1 MEESKFLE
9 AQNLKKQIEYLENC
23 LEKYNDEKAIISIS
37 WKECVQFINYQNY
50 NGANNIGSNNIIDKI
65 LELPDDIQKEVIK
78 LIKNKLEKLKEEF
91 KNL

>member
-23 LEKYNDEKAIISIS
+23 LEKYNDKKAIISIS
-37 WKECVQFINYQNY
+37 WEECVQFINYKTCNC
-50 NGANNIGSNNIIDKI
+50 ANNIGANNIIDKI

>member
-9 AQNLKKQIEYLENC
+9 TLNLIIQIHFLENC
-23 LEKYNDEKAIISIS
+23 LKRYNDNKAIISIS
-37 WKECVQFINYQNY
+37 WKECVQFINYQTC
-50 NGANNIGSNNIIDKI
+50 NGANNIIDKI

>member
-9 AQNLKKQIEYLENC
+9 AQNLKNQIHVLENC
-23 LEKYNDEKAIISIS
+23 LKRYNDKKAIISIS

-50 NGANNIGSNNIIDKI
+50 NGANNTIDKI

>member
-1 MEESKFLE
+1 M
-9 AQNLKKQIEYLENC
+9 KKQIEYLDNC
-23 LEKYNDEKAIISIS
+23 LKKYNDKKAIISIS

-50 NGANNIGSNNIIDKI
+50 NGANNTIDKI

>member
-1 MEESKFLE
+1 MEESKFLK
-9 AQNLKKQIEYLENC
+9 AQNLKNQIHVLENY
-23 LEKYNDEKAIISIS
+23 LEKYNDNKAIISIS
-37 WKECVQFINYQNY
+37 WKECVQFINYQTC
-50 NGANNIGSNNIIDKI
+50 NGANNIIDKI

>member
-9 AQNLKKQIEYLENC
+9 AQNLKNQIHVLENC
-23 LEKYNDEKAIISIS
+23 LKKYNDKKAIISIS
-37 WKECVQFINYQNY
+37 WKEYVQFINYQTC
-50 NGANNIGSNNIIDKI
+50 NGTNNIGANNIIDKI

>member
-9 AQNLKKQIEYLENC
+9 AQNLKNQIHVLENY
-23 LEKYNDEKAIISIS
+23 LEKYNDNKAIISIS

-50 NGANNIGSNNIIDKI
+50 NGANNIIDKI

>member
-1 MEESKFLE
+1 MEESKFLK
-9 AQNLKKQIEYLENC
+9 AQNLIIQIHFLENC
-23 LEKYNDEKAIISIS
+23 LKRYNDKKAIISIS

-50 NGANNIGSNNIIDKI
+50 NGANNTIDKI

>member
-1 MEESKFLE
+1 MPRSRAAGGAESCGPPLFRYAGL
-9 AQNLKKQIEYLENC
+9 LSPGHHRR
-23 LEKYNDEKAIISIS
+23 AI
-37 WKECVQFINYQNY
+37 QQP
-50 NGANNIGSNNIIDKI
+50 GHRRI

>member
-1 MEESKFLE
+1 MEESKFLK
-9 AQNLKKQIEYLENC
+9 AQNLIIQIHFLENC
-23 LEKYNDEKAIISIS
+23 LEKYNDKKAIISIS
-37 WKECVQFINYQNY
+37 WKECVQFINYQNC
-50 NGANNIGSNNIIDKI
+50 NGTNNIIDKI

>member
-9 AQNLKKQIEYLENC
+9 AQNLKIQIHFLENC
-23 LEKYNDEKAIISIS
+23 LKKYNDNKAIVSIS
-37 WKECVQFINYQNY
+37 WKEYVQSINYQNY
-50 NGANNIGSNNIIDKI
+50 NGANNTIDKI